1 MKPFEKFLN
10 LLGWI
15 GIVFLIPVGLEV
27 FGFPGLIG
35 FLGRSLG
42 QFGSVTFLL
51 LVFYALILL
60 RFLFGH
66 SEIYAPVFIGM
77 VASFFLVSI
86 TVDVSFMKWY
96 ASLVA
101 KIPYA
106 SNHPL
111 IFVIGVL
118 VALVGLWLGKL
129 KRLNLVVQLLLLV
142 VLPIAIIVAANI
154 YGIGVLPGVRT

>member
-15 GIVFLIPVGLEV
+15 GLVFLIPVGLQV
-27 FGFPGLIG
+27 FGLPGLLD
-35 FLGRSLG
+35 FLGKSLG
-42 QFGSVTFLL
+42 QFGTATFLL

-77 VASFFLVSI
+77 IVSFFLVSI
-86 TVDVSFMKWY
+86 TVEISFMKWY
-96 ASLVA
+96 AALVA
-101 KIPYA
+101 KLPYA

-111 IFVIGVL
+111 IFVVGVL
-118 VALVGLWLGKL
+118 VALVGLWLGRL
-129 KRLNLVVQLLLLV
+129 KRLSIVVQLLLLL
-142 VLPIAIIVAANI
+142 VLPVAIIVAANI
-154 YGIGVLPGVRT
+154 YGIGVLPGAHA